1 MSKNLGAVKA
11 TREEQVVTLVSTI
24 VVIILCVTII
34 VPFWNMFVLAFNDGA
49 DTARGGVWVWPRE
62 FTFDNFVEVFKD
74 GSIIQAYKITIG
86 RTVLGTALS
95 LWLLTMSAFVLKF
108 RHLPGRNFFSMAIA
122 FTMLFGGGL
131 IPTYIQYYNLGLIN
145 TFWIYIFP
153 GCISAWNLIMIRS
166 FFDSLPEA
174 LDESAKIDGC
184 NYFRIYWNIV
194 LPLSKPIVAVMLLY
208 CAVGHWNDWFTGSFY
223 QRSKD
228 MWPAQT
234 VLQQMLNRAMGEAT
248 KQLTPDQLQ
257 DAAYMKS
264 LSLSNVTSESLKMAS
279 VVITMTPI
287 LCIYPFIQ
295 KYFAKGVLVG
305 SIKG

>member
-1 MSKNLGAVKA
+1 MSKNNGVVKA
-11 TREEQVVTLVSTI
+11 TTEERVVSIVSTV
-24 VVIILCVTII
+24 VVIALCVTII

-49 DTARGGVWVWPRE
+49 DTTRGGVWIWPRE

-74 GSIIQAYKITIG
+74 GSIIQAYKITIA
-86 RTVLGTALS
+86 RTVLGTVLS
-95 LWLLTMSAFVLKF
+95 LFLLTMSAFVLKF
-108 RHLPGRNFFSMAIA
+108 RQLPGRNFFSMAIA

-131 IPTYIQYYNLGLIN
+131 IPTYIQYYNLGLVN

-166 FFDSLPEA
+166 FFDTLPEA

-184 NYFRIYWNIV
+184 SYFRIYWNIV
-194 LPLSKPIVAVMLLY
+194 LPLSKPIIAVMVLY
-208 CAVGHWNDWFTGSFY
+208 CAVGHWNDWFTGAFY
-223 QRSKD
+223 QRSQS

-248 KQLTPDQLQ
+248 KQLTPEQLQ

-264 LSLSNVTSESLKMAS
+264 LNLTNVTSESLKMAS